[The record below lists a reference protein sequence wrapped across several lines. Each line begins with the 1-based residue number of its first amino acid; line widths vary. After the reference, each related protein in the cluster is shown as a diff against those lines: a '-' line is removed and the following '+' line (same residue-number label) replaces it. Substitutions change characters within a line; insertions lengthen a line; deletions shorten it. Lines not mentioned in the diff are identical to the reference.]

1 MDAADLKVSGA
12 WHAAG
17 HCVAASQLL
26 PRAPL
31 GPLERRSERG
41 DLDRSRHPV
50 LHDIATG
57 QGDLPRDSQ
66 QIANDF
72 NRERVADDTRSARV
86 DTSLASV

>member
-1 MDAADLKVSGA
+1 MDAADLKVFGA

-17 HCVAASQLL
+17 HCITASQLW

-31 GPLERRSERG
+31 VPFERWSERG

-57 QGDLPRDSQ
+57 RGDSTRDSR